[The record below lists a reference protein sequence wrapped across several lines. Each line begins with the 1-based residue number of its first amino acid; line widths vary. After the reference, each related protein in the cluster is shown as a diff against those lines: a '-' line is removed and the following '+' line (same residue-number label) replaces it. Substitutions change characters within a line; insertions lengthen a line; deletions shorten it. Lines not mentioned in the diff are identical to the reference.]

1 MISLVATSSEVWIF
15 EEMII
20 KAQINR
26 FDKKMVYD
34 ALIAIENLKKQKLM
48 IL

>member
-1 MISLVATSSEVWIF
+1 MISLVATSSEAWIF

-20 KAQINR
+20 KAHINR